1 MPTADCSRQHDGGVD
16 DTSSKIHVSNRATP
30 PGPAGNRHGLV
41 NGDAG
46 NLPDTQISNKPD
58 YENKGSNENVSKT
71 DLGRM
76 SSSPEAT
83 SSPSKSTGRRQV
95 SFEKG
100 DPRKEVGKEEGQA
113 DAISKQG
120 NQQKAGDIPD
130 SGSQT
135 VYTLR
140 NEGEIV
146 NISTTDQPG
155 TVGVE
160 DGEDEEEEDESEE
173 DSEEDSEEETASE
186 SEAEEDT
193 MDGKHDGVVSGDSGI
208 VLTDDHRQT
217 DSPVLQHDHHPQT
230 DGAAS
235 QHEEQQSSANSEASS
250 PQQQSPV
257 RQRREINKDSQDLQN
272 AASAIH
278 VMQDNIQGLLC
289 RAKTILGTYHT
300 ELSEKPLKDFVLE
313 KEDFHDNFVSI
324 GKIYSECEH
333 VTSSINKQL
342 KELRQTT
349 NEMCRLINRKFREED
364 LSSWVDSEGDE
375 AEREFR
381 LREERTAQEKAVLAK
396 AAEARAALA
405 NATSGVAETHEIIA
419 QAEADAAEAEATAK
433 KARAHA
439 DDAIRTAEEAKRAA
453 EEKRKVEEEA
463 RKKAEA
469 KAKIKAEEERKKHEE
484 EEKRLAE
491 EAKKKGTSVDEER
504 QREMAEREAR
514 EAERKNPKNW
524 PRYIYSIDGGD
535 FDPGVGCIIRAIQGS
550 MSRDDVEVKRLD
562 QISGVLSLYE
572 NEELISNIVHVQ
584 PNDKEKSFT
593 FEEPISLAIP
603 HCAPRSGLGREPV
616 IKMLQSN
623 GRWTDLSTNDV
634 HFEDIKELRFVEA
647 RLKRFGTFAVIYK
660 IKKDTMTFTK
670 KGGKVTSSV
679 DSRVTFTAKQMCFKQ
694 NASFTLEVQSVDISL
709 VSDLRKKRPECSLFL
724 ASSPIIKLGSL
735 LKKFQKPL
743 TVTLPV
749 PPNPS
754 RLKRPGT
761 SVNREETTNKTDI
774 RPATAKPGVL
784 FTKKEEETP
793 ADGLHLVQY
802 LSDGTWVKVTDVT
815 LVQAKNKDIVTFD
828 INKLYERFSIIRTKL
843 EATNTQVEQ
852 MVTIL
857 NEAIPQRTIQLFL
870 RQHSEN
876 LNEIIISCSNVSRVE
891 RSLRKLEDEGFEEG
905 PPLSK
910 EISVKEGQIFNL
922 KFRGNLKPETDDFKH
937 QFVFNSHIPCRVDF
951 AVETV
956 DTFAQKGFDSYRG
969 FAQLFTEG
977 LVPQTLPPADDNN
990 NRESKRGNTQKP
1002 QPRVVMVIGEVLISE
1017 LLMTIP
1023 KPEPEPPKR
1032 LLTAP
1037 LSNASEGPVDHELLF
1052 HLARELG
1059 DEWKRLAQYLNV
1071 RRMRIQAILRQNV
1084 NNDNTSKVYDML
1096 TTWSKRLPRAVDR
1109 VEILYHALMSVGRG
1123 DLAAEL
1129 RDRKI
1134 EFKRQRS
1141 FSARDS
1147 YLRKAFVKIA
1157 RDQSLIVNWK
1167 HFARRLGVSESD
1179 MVDIERSRPTSQD
1192 RCYSILQLWREQNG
1206 DNATLTTLSHKL
1218 RVCRYRQLARDIE
1231 SIS

>member
-16 DTSSKIHVSNRATP
+16 DTTSKTHVSNRATP
-30 PGPAGNRHGLV
+30 AGNRKGLV

-58 YENKGSNENVSKT
+58 YENKGSNENVSKS
-71 DLGRM
+71 DLGRK
-76 SSSPEAT
+76 STSPEAT

-100 DPRKEVGKEEGQA
+100 DQGKEADKEEGQA
-113 DAISKQG
+113 DATSKQG
-120 NQQKAGDIPD
+120 NQQKAGDLPG

-146 NISTTDQPG
+146 NISTSDQPG

-160 DGEDEEEEDESEE
+160 EEEEDEEDESEE

-186 SEAEEDT
+186 SEVEEDT
-193 MDGKHDGVVSGDSGI
+193 MDGKHEGVVNGDSGQHPRI
-208 VLTDDHRQT
+208 TVPCQDH
-217 DSPVLQHDHHPQT
+217 S
-230 DGAAS
+230 G
-235 QHEEQQSSANSEASS
+235 
-250 PQQQSPV
+250 
-257 RQRREINKDSQDLQN
+257 K
-272 AASAIH
+272 
-278 VMQDNIQGLLC
+278 
-289 RAKTILGTYHT
+289 YHS
-300 ELSEKPLKDFVLE
+300 ELSAKPLKDFVLE

-324 GKIYSECEH
+324 GNIYSECEH

-349 NEMCRLINRKFREED
+349 NELSRLINRKFREED
-364 LSSWVDSEGDE
+364 LSSWVDSAGDE

-453 EEKRKVEEEA
+453 EEKKRVEEEA

-469 KAKIKAEEERKKHEE
+469 KAKIKAEEDRKKRKE

-491 EAKKKGTSVDEER
+491 EAKRKGTSVDDER
-504 QREMAEREAR
+504 QREMDEREAR

-562 QISGVLSLYE
+562 QLSGVLSLYE

-593 FEEPISLAIP
+593 FEEPFSLAIP

-616 IKMLQSN
+616 IKMLQPN
-623 GRWTDLSTNDV
+623 GRWTDLPTNDV

-694 NASFTLEVQSVDISL
+694 NASFNLEVQSVDISL
-709 VSDLRKKRPECSLFL
+709 VSDLRKKRSECSTFL

-761 SVNREETTNKTDI
+761 SVNREEKTDKIDI
-774 RPATAKPGVL
+774 RPATAKPGVI

-793 ADGLHLVQY
+793 VDGLHLVQY

-852 MVTIL
+852 IAATL

-876 LNEIIISCSNVSRVE
+876 LNEILISCSNVSRVD

-910 EISVKEGQIFNL
+910 EISVKEGQIIYL

-937 QFVFNSHIPCRVDF
+937 QFVFNSHISCRVDF

-977 LVPQTLPPADDNN
+977 LVPKTLPPAEDN

-1037 LSNASEGPVDHELLF
+1037 LSNASEGPVDNELLF

-1059 DEWKRLAQYLNV
+1059 DEWKKLAQYLNV

-1084 NNDNTSKVYDML
+1084 NNDNTNKVYDML

-1109 VEILYHALMSVGRG
+1109 VDILYHALMSAGRG

-1129 RDRKI
+1129 RERKI

-1157 RDQSLIVNWK
+1157 RDQSVTVNWK
-1167 HFARRLGVSESD
+1167 HFARRLGVSDSD

-1192 RCYSILQLWREQNG
+1192 RCYSSLQLWREQNG
-1206 DNATLTTLSHKL
+1206 DNATLTTLSQKL
-1218 RVCRYRQLARDIE
+1218 RVCRYRQLAKDIE
-1231 SIS
+1231 SIA

>member
-16 DTSSKIHVSNRATP
+16 DTTKKHANNTATH
-30 PGPAGNRHGLV
+30 PGSAGSRKGIV

-58 YENKGSNENVSKT
+58 YDKKGSNENVSKS
-71 DLGRM
+71 DLGRR
-76 SSSPEAT
+76 SASPEAK

-95 SFEKG
+95 SFESG
-100 DPRKEVGKEEGQA
+100 DPRRAEDKGKGQA
-113 DAISKQG
+113 NDTPKHG
-120 NQQKAGDIPD
+120 NQQGGDRPG

-160 DGEDEEEEDESEE
+160 EDSEEEDESEE
-173 DSEEDSEEETASE
+173 DSEEESEEETASE
-186 SEAEEDT
+186 SETEEDT
-193 MDGKHDGVVSGDSGI
+193 MDGKEEGGVSGDSGI
-208 VLTDDHRQT
+208 VLNPEERQT
-217 DSPVLQHDHHPQT
+217 DSAVSQHDDRPQT
-230 DGAAS
+230 DSAAS
-235 QHEEQQSSANSEASS
+235 QHEHQFSANSEASS
-250 PQQQSPV
+250 PEHQSPV
-257 RQRREINKDSQDLQN
+257 RQRRGVNKDSLDLQN

-278 VMQDNIQGLLC
+278 DMQDNIQGLLC

-300 ELSEKPLKDFVLE
+300 ELSAKPLKDFVLE
-313 KEDFHDNFVSI
+313 KEDFHDNFVAI
-324 GKIYSECEH
+324 GNIYSECEH

-364 LSSWVDSEGDE
+364 LSSWVDVAGDE
-375 AEREFR
+375 DEREFR

-405 NATSGVAETHEIIA
+405 KATSGVAETQGIIA
-419 QAEADAAEAEATAK
+419 QAEADAAEAEVTAK
-433 KARAHA
+433 KARALA
-439 DDAIRTAEEAKRAA
+439 DDAIKTAEEAKRAA

-469 KAKIKAEEERKKHEE
+469 KAKIKAEEEKKKREE
-484 EEKRLAE
+484 EEKRLTE

-504 QREMAEREAR
+504 QREMDEREAR

-524 PRYIYSIDGGD
+524 PRYIYSIEGGD
-535 FDPGVGCIIRAIQGS
+535 FDPGVGCIIRAIAGS

-562 QISGVLSLYE
+562 QLSGVLSLYE

-593 FEEPISLAIP
+593 FDEPFSIAIP

-623 GRWTDLSTNDV
+623 GRWADMPTNDV

-660 IKKDTMTFTK
+660 IKKDVLMFTK

-679 DSRVTFTAKQMCFKQ
+679 DSRVTFIAKPMCFRH
-694 NASFTLEVQSVDISL
+694 NANFTLEVQSVDISL
-709 VSDLRKKRPECSLFL
+709 VSDLRKKRSECSMFL
-724 ASSPIIKLGSL
+724 ASSPIIKLGSPH
-735 LKKFQKPL
+735 KKFQKPV

-761 SVNREETTNKTDI
+761 SVNREETTDKIDT
-774 RPATAKPGVL
+774 RPATAKPGVT

-793 ADGLHLVQY
+793 LDGLHLVHC
-802 LSDGTWVKVTDVT
+802 LSDGTWAKVTNVT

-828 INKLYERFSIIRTKL
+828 INQLYERFSIIRTKL
-843 EATNTQVEQ
+843 DATIGQVEQ
-852 MVTIL
+852 IATTL
-857 NEAIPQRTIQLFL
+857 NEAIPHRTIQLFL
-870 RQHSEN
+870 RQHNEN
-876 LNEIIISCSNVSRVE
+876 LSEIVISCSNVSRVD

-905 PPLSK
+905 PSLSK
-910 EISVKEGQIFNL
+910 EISVKEGQVIDL
-922 KFRGNLKPETDDFKH
+922 KFRGNLQPETDEFKH

-951 AVETV
+951 TVQTV
-956 DTFAQKGFDSYRG
+956 DTFAQKGFDSFRG

-977 LVPQTLPPADDNN
+977 FVPKTLPPVDD
-990 NRESKRGNTQKP
+990 NRESKRGSTQKA

-1037 LSNASEGPVDHELLF
+1037 LSNASDGPVDNELLL

-1059 DEWKRLAQYLNV
+1059 DEWKKMAQYLNV
-1071 RRMRIQAILRQNV
+1071 RRTRIQAILRQNV
-1084 NNDNTSKVYDML
+1084 NNDNTHKVYDML

-1109 VEILYHALMSVGRG
+1109 VDILCHALMSCGRG

-1157 RDQSLIVNWK
+1157 RDQSVIANWK

-1192 RCYSILQLWREQNG
+1192 RCYSSLQLWREQNG
-1206 DNATLTTLSHKL
+1206 DNATLATLSQKL
-1218 RVCRYRQLARDIE
+1218 RVCRHRQLARDIE
-1231 SIS
+1231 SIA